1 MEYIVNSREMKLY
14 DNNTTEHFGIPSIVL
29 MERAAVAF
37 VEELKNRRE
46 DCSKVLV
53 VCGTGNNGGD
63 GLAIAR
69 ILALAG
75 SRVEVVLIGDKK
87 HASEQNLLQQKIW
100 SAYGYEVLAELP
112 QENDAAV
119 VIDAVLGVGLSRN
132 IEGNYA
138 DVITQMNCLKGR
150 KIAVDIASGISADD
164 GRVLGVAF
172 HADYTIT
179 FAYAKVGML
188 LWPGNEYS
196 GEVVVKDI
204 GINER
209 SWLERRPSVAAL
221 TEEDMKLLPGRKEHS
236 NKGTY
241 GKLLIIAGSVNMAGA
256 AYLSAKAAYSCGCGL
271 VRIVTPEENRQI
283 IQISLPEAI
292 LTTYTAKKPEL
303 NVIIEAVN
311 WAEVIVCGPGL
322 GTLDISGMLV
332 KCVLENASVPV
343 LFDADALNIIAKDT
357 NMLLRPHTEL
367 VLTPH
372 LGEMSR
378 LTGDSIGYIQNKL
391 IETAEEFA
399 RQYNVIC
406 VLKDEHTV
414 VSVPYGQT
422 YLNLS
427 GNSGMATAGSGDVLS
442 GIIASLMVQGLQ
454 AGVAAPLGVYLHGR
468 AGDVM
473 IAETGKRGLL
483 ASDLVEGLRRYLA
496 SYEKGNIEQDYA
508 FT

>member
-1 MEYIVNSREMKLY
+1 MRYIVNSREMKLY
-14 DNNTTEHFGIPSIVL
+14 DNNTTEHFGIPSVVL

-37 VEELKNRRE
+37 VEELKKRSE
-46 DCSKVLV
+46 DCSSVLV

-87 HASEQNLLQQKIW
+87 HTSEQNRLQQKIW
-100 SAYGYEVLAELP
+100 NAYGYKILSELP
-112 QENDAAV
+112 QENCAAV
-119 VIDAVLGVGLSRN
+119 VIDAIFGVGLSRN
-132 IEGNYA
+132 IEGIYA
-138 DVITQMNCLKGR
+138 EVIHQMNHLKGR
-150 KIAVDIASGISADD
+150 KVAVDIASGISADD

-172 HADYTIT
+172 RADYTIT
-179 FAYAKVGML
+179 FAYAKLGTL

-196 GEVVVKDI
+196 GEIVVKDI

-221 TEEDMKLLPGRKEHS
+221 TEEDMTLLPVRKEHS

-241 GKLLIIAGSVNMAGA
+241 GKLLMIAGGVNMAGA
-256 AYLSAKAAYSCGCGL
+256 AYLSAKAAYTCGCGL

-283 IQISLPEAI
+283 IQTSLPEAI
-292 LTTYTAKKPEL
+292 LTTYSSKKPEL
-303 NVIIEAVN
+303 NVLIEAIN
-311 WAEVIVCGPGL
+311 WADVIVCGPGL
-322 GTLDISGMLV
+322 GTQDSSKTLV

-357 NMLLRPHTEL
+357 SLLLRPHTEL

-442 GIIASLMVQGLQ
+442 GMIGSLMVQGLQ
-454 AGVAAPLGVYLHGR
+454 AGVAAPLGAYLHGK
-468 AGDVM
+468 AGDIM
-473 IAETGKRGLL
+473 IAETGKRSLM
-483 ASDLVEGLRRYLA
+483 ASDLAEGLRRYLA
-496 SYEKGNIEQDYA
+496 SYEKRL
-508 FT
+508 